1 MNMKAEVKTSVF
13 DQWEK
18 YMEDEKI
25 KEFMDF
31 CEETTRVSTQKTLEA
46 LDLGIMRIS
55 GELIHGDLW
64 TVTALAPVLRDL
76 AAARADL
83 ASQQGVSR

>member
-1 MNMKAEVKTSVF
+1 MNMKAEVKTSLF
-13 DQWEK
+13 DQWNK

-31 CEETTRVSTQKTLEA
+31 YTRMTRVSTQQALET

-55 GELIHGDLW
+55 EELIHSDLG
-64 TVTALAPVLRDL
+64 TVTALASALRDL

-83 ASQQGVSR
+83 ASHQGFGQ